1 MIIDEIIDSV
11 SSLYIHFPFC
21 KHLCNYCDFFKKIPS
36 ESNNISNFEEVFLSQ
51 YMAQEKIFNDFE
63 LSFECLDTLYIGGG
77 TPSLWGN
84 DGADFLKDFFS
95 KKRILLNNDGEFTL
109 ELNPGAWSHRV
120 VSSWEDF
127 GVNRFSIGIQSLDH
141 RFLPILDRVHKIE
154 ESLETLQYFSKR
166 KLNFSVDF
174 MLGLPFSEELGRD
187 VLSELE
193 NVLSYGPSHISLYI
207 LTTGK
212 GYIHKE
218 KLPKESWI
226 EDEYLKVSSFL
237 KEKGFLHY
245 EVSNFALPGKE
256 SLHNLKYW
264 GLDSVAALGP
274 SGTGFLKRGSNG
286 LRYKWNVN
294 GPTYSKEVLG
304 KEELLLERVY
314 LNLRTLKGVNPST
327 LFPSEK
333 IRSEFFT
340 LAEKW
345 NKNGFLESFGPEK
358 VSLSTKGYLLLDSLM
373 DDLFIKKIV

>member
-1 MIIDEIIDSV
+1 MNIEEIKSSV

-36 ESNNISNFEEVFLSQ
+36 ESNNISTFEEIFLSQ
-51 YMAQEKIFNDFE
+51 FLIQEKIFSDYG
-63 LSFECLDTLYIGGG
+63 LSFENLDTLYIGGG
-77 TPSLWGN
+77 TPSLWGKG
-84 DGADFLKDFFS
+84 GAEFLKSLFR
-95 KKRILLNNDGEFTL
+95 KKRVHLNSGGEFTL
-109 ELNPGAWSHRV
+109 ELNPGAWDHTV

-127 GVNRFSIGIQSLDH
+127 GINRFSIGIQSLDP
-141 RFLPILDRVHKIE
+141 RFLPLLDRVHKLE
-154 ESLETLQYFSKR
+154 QSLETLKYFSKR

-187 VLSELE
+187 VLSELN

-212 GYIHKE
+212 GYLHKE

-226 EDEYLKVSSFL
+226 EQEYLKVSSFL

-256 SLHNLKYW
+256 SIHNLKYW

-274 SGTGFLKRGSNG
+274 SGTGFLKKGPNG

-294 GPTYSKEVLG
+294 GPTYSKEILG
-304 KEELLLERVY
+304 KEDLLLEKVY
-314 LNLRTLKGVNPST
+314 LNLRTLKGVRPSI

-333 IRSEFFT
+333 VRKEFLT
-340 LAEKW
+340 LAERWK
-345 NKNGFLESFGPEK
+345 KDGFLEDFEPDK

-373 DDLFIKKIV
+373 DDLFIKNIL